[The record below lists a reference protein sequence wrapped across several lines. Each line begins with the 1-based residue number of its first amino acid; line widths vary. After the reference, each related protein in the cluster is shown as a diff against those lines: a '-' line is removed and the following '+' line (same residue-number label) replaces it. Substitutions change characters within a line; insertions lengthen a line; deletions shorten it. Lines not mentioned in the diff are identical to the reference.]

1 LGARA
6 AAGHRRRRIPRREIA
21 GESET
26 GATVLGLDC
35 GLAMEVHQG
44 TRNPLGRLAGFG
56 GVLRGSP
63 WRRAALARRRAAFQ
77 CFLGLRTTTPSAK
90 RTGEGCRCS
99 PGLDWVGDAA
109 LVVCGVSLAAELDG
123 AWRRGRRGAF
133 PGTGSAGGVRAG
145 PAKVVQGPNKSNGHR
160 S

>member
-1 LGARA
+1 MDGGGLGARA

-35 GLAMEVHQG
+35 GLAVEVHQG

-56 GVLRGSP
+56 VVLRGSP

-77 CFLGLRTTTPSAK
+77 CFQGLRTTTPSAK

-99 PGLDWVGDAA
+99 PGLDLVGVVAQGARRRRPAA
-109 LVVCGVSLAAELDG
+109 RVARSSGR
-123 AWRRGRRGAF
+123 WRCRACS
-133 PGTGSAGGVRAG
+133 GSW
-145 PAKVVQGPNKSNGHR
+145 NS
-160 S
+160 